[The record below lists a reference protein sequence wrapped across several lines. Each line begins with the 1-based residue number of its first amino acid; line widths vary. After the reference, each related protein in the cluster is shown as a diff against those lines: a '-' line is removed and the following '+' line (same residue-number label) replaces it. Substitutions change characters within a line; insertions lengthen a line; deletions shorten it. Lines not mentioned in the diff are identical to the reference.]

1 MKYGEVYVSKSNI
14 DKARKCAI
22 MIAAFAIVVI
32 LILSVIQILR
42 LVDINK
48 NLNGDELVSTEQ
60 AGTIKPEVIQYFN
73 TNMKIL

>member
-1 MKYGEVYVSKSNI
+1 MYMKYGEVYVSKSNI

-48 NLNGDELVSTEQ
+48 NLNGDELVKQ
-60 AGTIKPEVIQYFN
+60 YKPPSGAWE
-73 TNMKIL
+73 T